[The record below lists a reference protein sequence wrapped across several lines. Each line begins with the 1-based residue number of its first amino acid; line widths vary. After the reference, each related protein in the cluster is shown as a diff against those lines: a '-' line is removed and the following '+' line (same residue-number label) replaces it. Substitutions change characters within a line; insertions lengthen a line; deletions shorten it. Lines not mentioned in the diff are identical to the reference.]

1 MTEKITI
8 RETVRIKLE
17 ESSDP
22 EYREFHSRLLPGITG
37 IMGVR
42 TPVLRGIAKDLK
54 KSGWQEY
61 IKEVSGAWKEKG
73 QGTDGVL
80 YDEMIIWG
88 LCICGGCSDWDTAR
102 EYVTA
107 FVPAINNWGREEDG
121 ELRPACPD
129 LCVPGAD
136 KRQRFQG

>member
-1 MTEKITI
+1 MTERITI

-73 QGTDGVL
+73 QGNRRR
-80 YDEMIIWG
+80 
-88 LCICGGCSDWDTAR
+88 S
-102 EYVTA
+102 
-107 FVPAINNWGREEDG
+107 
-121 ELRPACPD
+121 LRRND
-129 LCVPGAD
+129 NLGAVYL
-136 KRQRFQG
+136 RRLP